1 MDFCT
6 TTTHSMDNIPYSPTS
21 LSLEDLINAPAKAES
36 LLELLT
42 PDQISAIER
51 TLGKVKRRRLNKAAE
66 MNKSFSPLVNPKNNA
81 STNTSNA
88 SASATTN
95 STTTI
100 SSSSSPSTPPPVLK
114 HVSTNNSS
122 SPNEPITEV
131 KDGVEWVSFVYS
143 HNRTLKRYS
152 IRTDINS
159 VDPSLVCDKFKSE
172 NCVYPRANLPKE
184 EYHGNRWAYETE
196 CNNLGW
202 KLAWL
207 NKEEIAG
214 KRGLIQRAVDSYRNR
229 YPSMRSRRVA
239 RQEKLLNGTLR
250 KRKHRE
256 NDEPSSFDSSDMASS
271 LSGVTIQSSH
281 HPKTIAIEDA
291 NHQRFRIK
299 INVESV
305 DLEEINIEFRK
316 ANCPFPRVMNI
327 PRPAVNNAR
336 WLEETMC
343 NELAWKLA
351 WLNPR
356 HLAGKKNM
364 LQRALDIYR
373 SKFMPSLLPRKN
385 SNRVAPIPPPSLTDT
400 VNPQASLMDLL
411 PSTNTLNNIANASST
426 ATHVDAIPSPTETSP
441 ASPLT
446 AVMNPTITVSTGIP
460 LTADALSAQNALFE
474 KMNPTVASPA
484 MSNMSGTTESLD
496 FADCFSLA
504 DEDTKEDSTSSVDAA
519 AAAIFCDMLLQEP
532 MSLFSVNKE
541 DSSNNLNHNSCRNST
556 SSYSSDST
564 ACTPSPTMPA
574 DPFTV
579 DLFEQFMLPTDN
591 PFYSMMDHN
600 ATVSDLSKL
609 YNTTIEDNLATAANL
624 LDPLF

>member
-1 MDFCT
+1 MDFCNT
-6 TTTHSMDNIPYSPTS
+6 DTDNTMLHSPTS
-21 LSLEDLINAPAKAES
+21 LRLEDLITAPAKAEF

-42 PDQISAIER
+42 PDQISAIEQ
-51 TLGKVKRRRLNKAAE
+51 TLGKVKKRRLNKSPASAQA
-66 MNKSFSPLVNPKNNA
+66 SPSPLPANP
-81 STNTSNA
+81 TSPI
-88 SASATTN
+88 
-95 STTTI
+95 STTTTA
-100 SSSSSPSTPPPVLK
+100 TPALK
-114 HVSTNNSS
+114 QSNNSSTNNNNNSTS
-122 SPNEPITEV
+122 APNEPVTEM

-152 IRTDINS
+152 IRTDLPQIDIS
-159 VDPSLVCDKFKSE
+159 VIDDKFKSE
-172 NCVYPRANLPKE
+172 NCVYPRANLPKD

-196 CNNLGW
+196 CNVLGW

-207 NKEEIAG
+207 NKDEIAG

-239 RQEKLLNGTLR
+239 RQEKLMNGTLR

-256 NDEPSSFDSSDMASS
+256 GDAENDQDMSSS
-271 LSGVTIQSSH
+271 LSGVTIQSAH

-291 NHQRFRIK
+291 NNQRFRIK

-316 ANCPFPRVMNI
+316 ANCPYPRVMNI
-327 PRPAVNNAR
+327 AQPNPPSAR

-373 SKFMPSLLPRKN
+373 SKFMPSLQPRKN
-385 SNRVAPIPPPSLTDT
+385 SNRVAPIPPPSLTNT
-400 VNPQASLMDLL
+400 VSQQASLIDLL
-411 PSTNTLNNIANASST
+411 PVNT
-426 ATHVDAIPSPTETSP
+426 V
-441 ASPLT
+441 
-446 AVMNPTITVSTGIP
+446 P
-460 LTADALSAQNALFE
+460 LTADALSAQNALYE
-474 KMNPTVASPA
+474 KNNATTVASPA

-504 DEDTKEDSTSSVDAA
+504 DEENKDDAAANAA
-519 AAAIFCDMLLQEP
+519 AAAVFCDLLLQ
-532 MSLFSVNKE
+532 
-541 DSSNNLNHNSCRNST
+541 DSSMLFDSASNTSTRMNST

-564 ACTPSPTMPA
+564 ACTPSPTMPN
-574 DPFTV
+574 DPFSADFFDNFIMSSSTT
-579 DLFEQFMLPTDN
+579 TDD
-591 PFYSMMDHN
+591 PFYNMVMDSS
-600 ATVSDLSKL
+600 ATTTTAADLSKL
-609 YNTTIEDNLATAANL
+609 YNTTIEDTFTAGNM

>member
-6 TTTHSMDNIPYSPTS
+6 TPTS
-21 LSLEDLINAPAKAES
+21 LSLQDLITAPAKAES

-42 PDQISAIER
+42 PDQILAIEQ
-51 TLGKVKRRRLNKAAE
+51 TLGKVKKRRLDKEE
-66 MNKSFSPLVNPKNNA
+66 MNANENKTTKNTTL
-81 STNTSNA
+81 TNNNNTTNI
-88 SASATTN
+88 TTTPTPTPPTKPTN
-95 STTTI
+95 STT
-100 SSSSSPSTPPPVLK
+100 
-114 HVSTNNSS
+114 
-122 SPNEPITEV
+122 PNEPTTEMR
-131 KDGVEWVSFVYS
+131 DGIEWVSFVYS

-152 IRTDINS
+152 IRTDLLQ
-159 VDPSLVCDKFKSE
+159 VDTALIDDKFKSE

-196 CNNLGW
+196 CNLLGW

-256 NDEPSSFDSSDMASS
+256 GDDQDEMASS
-271 LSGVTIQSSH
+271 LTGVTIQSAH
-281 HPKTIAIEDA
+281 HPKTIAIEDTV
-291 NHQRFRIK
+291 NNQRFRIK

-316 ANCPFPRVMNI
+316 ANCPYPRVMNI
-327 PRPAVNNAR
+327 AQPPATVNNTR

-373 SKFMPSLLPRKN
+373 SKFMPSLQPRKN
-385 SNRVAPIPPPSLTDT
+385 SHRTAPIPPPPTTTIMSQQT
-400 VNPQASLMDLL
+400 SIMDLV
-411 PSTNTLNNIANASST
+411 PTSS
-426 ATHVDAIPSPTETSP
+426 V
-441 ASPLT
+441 
-446 AVMNPTITVSTGIP
+446 P
-460 LTADALSAQNALFE
+460 LTADALSAQNALYE
-474 KMNPTVASPA
+474 KTNPTAVGSPA

-504 DEDTKEDSTSSVDAA
+504 EEEPSNKEEAAAEAA
-519 AAAIFCDMLLQEP
+519 AAAAEAEAAAAEATAVFCNMLLQQEP
-532 MSLFSVNKE
+532 MSFMDTSL
-541 DSSNNLNHNSCRNST
+541 DDTPGLRMNST

-564 ACTPSPTMPA
+564 ACTPSPSTLPIE
-574 DPFTV
+574 DPFTA
-579 DLFEQFMLPTDN
+579 DFFDQFMLPTDD
-591 PFYSMMDHN
+591 PFYMMDTN
-600 ATVSDLSKL
+600 ELSKL
-609 YNTTIEDNLATAANL
+609 YTNNTIDTSPFS

>member
-6 TTTHSMDNIPYSPTS
+6 TDTDNTMLHSPTS
-21 LSLEDLINAPAKAES
+21 LRLEDLIAAPAKAEF

-42 PDQISAIER
+42 PDQISAIEQ
-51 TLGKVKRRRLNKAAE
+51 TLGKVKKRRLNK
-66 MNKSFSPLVNPKNNA
+66 SPANGQMTTASPSLSPANPP
-81 STNTSNA
+81 SP
-88 SASATTN
+88 ATT
-95 STTTI
+95 TTT
-100 SSSSSPSTPPPVLK
+100 TATTPVLK
-114 HVSTNNSS
+114 QANNSNTNNNNSTS
-122 SPNEPITEV
+122 APNEPVTEM

-152 IRTDINS
+152 IRTDLPQIDIA
-159 VDPSLVCDKFKSE
+159 VIDDKFKSE

-196 CNNLGW
+196 CNVLGW

-207 NKEEIAG
+207 NKDEIAG

-239 RQEKLLNGTLR
+239 RQEKLMNGTLR

-256 NDEPSSFDSSDMASS
+256 GDAENDQDMSSS
-271 LSGVTIQSSH
+271 LSGVTIQSAH

-291 NHQRFRIK
+291 NNQRFRIK

-316 ANCPFPRVMNI
+316 ANCPYPRVMNI
-327 PRPAVNNAR
+327 AQTNPPSSR

-373 SKFMPSLLPRKN
+373 SKFMPSLQPRKN
-385 SNRVAPIPPPSLTDT
+385 SNRVAPIPPPSLINT
-400 VNPQASLMDLL
+400 VSQQASLIDLL
-411 PSTNTLNNIANASST
+411 PANT
-426 ATHVDAIPSPTETSP
+426 V
-441 ASPLT
+441 
-446 AVMNPTITVSTGIP
+446 P
-460 LTADALSAQNALFE
+460 LTADALSAQNALYE
-474 KMNPTVASPA
+474 KNHAVAAASPA

-504 DEDTKEDSTSSVDAA
+504 DEENKDDAAANAA
-519 AAAIFCDMLLQEP
+519 AAAVFCDLLLQ
-532 MSLFSVNKE
+532 
-541 DSSNNLNHNSCRNST
+541 DSSMLFDSASNTSTRMNST

-564 ACTPSPTMPA
+564 ACTPSPTMPN
-574 DPFTV
+574 DPFSADFFDSFILSSSTA
-579 DLFEQFMLPTDN
+579 TDD
-591 PFYSMMDHN
+591 PFYNMVMMDSS
-600 ATVSDLSKL
+600 ASTTTAADLSKL
-609 YNTTIEDNLATAANL
+609 YNTTIEDTFAAGNL

>member
-6 TTTHSMDNIPYSPTS
+6 TDTDNTMLHSPTS
-21 LSLEDLINAPAKAES
+21 LRLQDLITAPAKAEF

-42 PDQISAIER
+42 PDQISAIEQ
-51 TLGKVKRRRLNKAAE
+51 TLGKVKKRRLNK
-66 MNKSFSPLVNPKNNA
+66 SPVTAQTATASPPVSPANP
-81 STNTSNA
+81 TSPI
-88 SASATTN
+88 
-95 STTTI
+95 STTTTTPTPTPTPTPALKQ
-100 SSSSSPSTPPPVLK
+100 SS
-114 HVSTNNSS
+114 NSS
-122 SPNEPITEV
+122 SNSTSAPNEPVTEM

-152 IRTDINS
+152 IRTDLPQIDIA
-159 VDPSLVCDKFKSE
+159 VIDDKFKSE

-196 CNNLGW
+196 CNVLGW

-207 NKEEIAG
+207 NKDEIAG

-239 RQEKLLNGTLR
+239 RQEKLMNGTLR

-256 NDEPSSFDSSDMASS
+256 GDAENDQDMSSS
-271 LSGVTIQSSH
+271 LSGVTIQSAH

-291 NHQRFRIK
+291 NNQRFRIK

-316 ANCPFPRVMNI
+316 ANCPYPRVMNI
-327 PRPAVNNAR
+327 AQSNPPSSR

-373 SKFMPSLLPRKN
+373 SKFMPSLQPRKN
-385 SNRVAPIPPPSLTDT
+385 SNRVAPIPPPSLTNT
-400 VNPQASLMDLL
+400 VSQQASLMDLL
-411 PSTNTLNNIANASST
+411 PANI
-426 ATHVDAIPSPTETSP
+426 V
-441 ASPLT
+441 
-446 AVMNPTITVSTGIP
+446 P
-460 LTADALSAQNALFE
+460 LTADALSAQNALYE
-474 KMNPTVASPA
+474 KNNVVAAASPA

-504 DEDTKEDSTSSVDAA
+504 DEENKDDAAANAA
-519 AAAIFCDMLLQEP
+519 AAAVFCDLLLQ
-532 MSLFSVNKE
+532 
-541 DSSNNLNHNSCRNST
+541 DSSMLFDSTSNTSTRMNST

-564 ACTPSPTMPA
+564 ACTPSPTMPN
-574 DPFTV
+574 DPFSADFFDNFIMSSSTA
-579 DLFEQFMLPTDN
+579 TDD
-591 PFYSMMDHN
+591 PFYNMVIDSS
-600 ATVSDLSKL
+600 ATTTTAADLSKL
-609 YNTTIEDNLATAANL
+609 YNTTIEDTFTAGNM

>member
-1 MDFCT
+1 MS
-6 TTTHSMDNIPYSPTS
+6 HSPTS
-21 LSLEDLINAPAKAES
+21 LSLEDLISAPAKAES

-42 PDQISAIER
+42 PDQITAIEQ
-51 TLGKVKRRRLNKAAE
+51 TLGKVKRRRLDKVKTE
-66 MNKSFSPLVNPKNNA
+66 ETKSSFTTTTSVSKNIV
-81 STNTSNA
+81 SITNV
-88 SASATTN
+88 SATTN
-95 STTTI
+95 AASTA
-100 SSSSSPSTPPPVLK
+100 STPPPVLK
-114 HVSTNNSS
+114 HTTSTNNSS
-122 SPNEPITEV
+122 SPNELTTEI

-152 IRTDINS
+152 IRTDVQS
-159 VDPSLVCDKFKSE
+159 VDPSLVDNKFKSE

-196 CNNLGW
+196 CNDLGW

-256 NDEPSSFDSSDMASS
+256 GEELSLSDASDMASS
-271 LSGVTIQSSH
+271 LSGVTIQSVH

-316 ANCPFPRVMNI
+316 ANCPFPRVMSI
-327 PRPAVNNAR
+327 PKPVVNNTR

-385 SNRVAPIPPPSLTDT
+385 SNRVAPIPPPSLTT
-400 VNPQASLMDLL
+400 
-411 PSTNTLNNIANASST
+411 
-426 ATHVDAIPSPTETSP
+426 
-441 ASPLT
+441 
-446 AVMNPTITVSTGIP
+446 
-460 LTADALSAQNALFE
+460 QNALF
-474 KMNPTVASPA
+474 KKTNPNAASPA

-496 FADCFSLA
+496 FNDCFSLA
-504 DEDTKEDSTSSVDAA
+504 DEETKDDSSMTADATA
-519 AAAIFCDMLLQEP
+519 AMFCDMLLKESV
-532 MSLFSVNKE
+532 SLFGSE
-541 DSSNNLNHNSCRNST
+541 GHFSTSRTNST
-556 SSYSSDST
+556 SSYSSDSV
-564 ACTPSPTMPA
+564 ACTPSPTMPT
-574 DPFTV
+574 DTFTA
-579 DLFEQFMLPTDN
+579 DLFEQFMLPADD
-591 PFYSMMDHN
+591 PFYSMMEN
-600 ATVSDLSKL
+600 NTTASELSKL
-609 YNTTIEDNLATAANL
+609 YNTTTIEDNTFNAGNL

>member
-6 TTTHSMDNIPYSPTS
+6 TPTS
-21 LSLEDLINAPAKAES
+21 LSLQDLITAPAKAES

-42 PDQISAIER
+42 PEQILAIEQ
-51 TLGKVKRRRLNKAAE
+51 TLGKVKKRRLDKEEINANENKTI
-66 MNKSFSPLVNPKNNA
+66 KNTTL
-81 STNTSNA
+81 TNNNNTIITPTPTPTLTPTPTTT
-88 SASATTN
+88 ATKPTN
-95 STTTI
+95 STT
-100 SSSSSPSTPPPVLK
+100 
-114 HVSTNNSS
+114 
-122 SPNEPITEV
+122 PNEPTTEM

-152 IRTDINS
+152 IRTDLLQ
-159 VDPSLVCDKFKSE
+159 VDTTLIDDKFKSE

-196 CNNLGW
+196 CNLLGW

-256 NDEPSSFDSSDMASS
+256 GDDQEEMASS
-271 LSGVTIQSSH
+271 LTGVTIQSAH
-281 HPKTIAIEDA
+281 HPKTIAIEDTV
-291 NHQRFRIK
+291 NNQRFRIK

-316 ANCPFPRVMNI
+316 ANCPYPRVMNMAQ
-327 PRPAVNNAR
+327 PPATVNNTR

-373 SKFMPSLLPRKN
+373 SKFMPSLQPRKN
-385 SNRVAPIPPPSLTDT
+385 SHRTAPIPPPPTTTMSQQTSML
-400 VNPQASLMDLL
+400 DLV
-411 PSTNTLNNIANASST
+411 PISS
-426 ATHVDAIPSPTETSP
+426 V
-441 ASPLT
+441 
-446 AVMNPTITVSTGIP
+446 P
-460 LTADALSAQNALFE
+460 LTADALSAQNALYE
-474 KMNPTVASPA
+474 QTNPAAVGSPA

-504 DEDTKEDSTSSVDAA
+504 EEEPSNKEDEAA
-519 AAAIFCDMLLQEP
+519 AAEATAVFCNMLLQQEP
-532 MSLFSVNKE
+532 MSFMDTSLE
-541 DSSNNLNHNSCRNST
+541 DTPGLRMNST

-564 ACTPSPTMPA
+564 ACTPSPSSLPIE
-574 DPFTV
+574 DPFTA
-579 DLFEQFMLPTDN
+579 DFFDQFMLPTDD
-591 PFYSMMDHN
+591 PFYMMDTN
-600 ATVSDLSKL
+600 ELSKL
-609 YNTTIEDNLATAANL
+609 YSNNTIDTSPFS

>member
-1 MDFCT
+1 ML
-6 TTTHSMDNIPYSPTS
+6 HSPTS
-21 LSLEDLINAPAKAES
+21 LRLEDLITAPAKAEF

-42 PDQISAIER
+42 PDQILAIEQ
-51 TLGKVKRRRLNKAAE
+51 TLGKVKKRRLNKSAKTAQ
-66 MNKSFSPLVNPKNNA
+66 NNNVTTMA
-81 STNTSNA
+81 TSNPPTPT
-88 SASATTN
+88 STPVTTPVLKQSNNNSNN
-95 STTTI
+95 STT
-100 SSSSSPSTPPPVLK
+100 ST
-114 HVSTNNSS
+114 
-122 SPNEPITEV
+122 PNEPVTEMR
-131 KDGVEWVSFVYS
+131 DGVEWVSFVYS

-152 IRTDINS
+152 IRTDLQQIDIS
-159 VDPSLVCDKFKSE
+159 VIDDKFKSE

-196 CNNLGW
+196 CNVLGW

-207 NKEEIAG
+207 NKDEIAG

-239 RQEKLLNGTLR
+239 RQEKLMNGTLR

-256 NDEPSSFDSSDMASS
+256 GDAENDQDMSSL
-271 LSGVTIQSSH
+271 LSGVTIQSAH

-291 NHQRFRIK
+291 NNQRFRIK

-316 ANCPFPRVMNI
+316 ANCPYPRVMNI
-327 PRPAVNNAR
+327 NQPTPLSSR

-373 SKFMPSLLPRKN
+373 SKFMPSLQPRKN

-400 VNPQASLMDLL
+400 VSQQASLLDLL
-411 PSTNTLNNIANASST
+411 PSSNT
-426 ATHVDAIPSPTETSP
+426 
-441 ASPLT
+441 
-446 AVMNPTITVSTGIP
+446 IP
-460 LTADALSAQNALFE
+460 LTADALSAQNALYE
-474 KMNPTVASPA
+474 KASSDVVVVASPA

-504 DEDTKEDSTSSVDAA
+504 DEETKEDAAANAA
-519 AAAIFCDMLLQEP
+519 AAAVFCDLLLQ
-532 MSLFSVNKE
+532 
-541 DSSNNLNHNSCRNST
+541 DSSVLFDNDSTRMNST

-564 ACTPSPTMPA
+564 ACTPSPTMPN
-574 DPFTV
+574 DPFSA
-579 DLFEQFMLPTDN
+579 DFFDN
-591 PFYSMMDHN
+591 FIMSSSTTNDDPFYNMVIDNSTTTTT
-600 ATVSDLSKL
+600 AADLSKL
-609 YNTTIEDNLATAANL
+609 YNTTIEDTFTAGNL